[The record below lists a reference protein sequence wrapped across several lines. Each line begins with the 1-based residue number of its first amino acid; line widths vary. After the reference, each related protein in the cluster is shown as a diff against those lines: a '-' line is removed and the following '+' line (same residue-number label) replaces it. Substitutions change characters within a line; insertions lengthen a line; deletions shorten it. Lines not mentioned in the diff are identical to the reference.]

1 MAVETATELSIF
13 FDTDDF
19 GVAATYTPSG
29 GSAATVNGIFDNAFF
44 EVQSGGEVSVAME
57 QPTFVCRT
65 SDVPSAAEGDALTV
79 NAVAHTVRVVQ
90 VDGVGTTTLILEQ
103 N

>member
-1 MAVETATELSIF
+1 MAVETASELAVF

-29 GSAATVNGIFDNAFF
+29 GSPATVNGIFDNAFF
-44 EVQSGGEVSVAME
+44 EVQSGGEVSIAME

-65 SDVPSAAEGDALTV
+65 SEVPNATEGDALTV
-79 NAVAHTVRVVQ
+79 NTVAHTVRVVQ

-103 N
+103 D